1 MVFIEE
7 INQQMNQVFNFK
19 CHLQSQAHNKNH
31 YMYFHKLM
39 LVELL
44 KSLSLKQDLK
54 G

>member
-19 CHLQSQAHNKNH
+19 CHLQFQAHNKNH
-31 YMYFHKLM
+31 CMYFQKLM
-39 LVELL
+39 PIELL
-44 KSLSLKQDLK
+44 KSLSLKQGLK